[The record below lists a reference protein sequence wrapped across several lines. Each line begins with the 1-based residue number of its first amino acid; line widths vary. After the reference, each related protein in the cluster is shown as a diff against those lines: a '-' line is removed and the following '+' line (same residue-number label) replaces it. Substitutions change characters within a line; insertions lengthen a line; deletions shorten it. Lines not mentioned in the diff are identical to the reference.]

1 MNIVYSKDRSGSF
14 ESVLLHNYV
23 IRACSIFN

>member
-1 MNIVYSKDRSGSF
+1 MNIVYSKDRRGSF
-14 ESVLLHNYV
+14 ESVLLHNHV